1 MGEQHNE
8 TFFSTLLD
16 FHTRGTMALLLKRI
30 AWFGLYTLVLLIVE
44 AKYHWIPLRSDII
57 FASLMGTM
65 LSLLLVFR
73 TNTAYD
79 RFWEGRKAW
88 GSLVIHTRIFATML
102 HAMLPRADK
111 ENRTF
116 FAQHISAYT
125 FATKNHLRDS
135 FLPEELS
142 DLESASVERLQ
153 SAQHVPN
160 AIGKAIFERMQML
173 FRSGIFRGEDMR
185 NMKPQYDVL
194 LDTTGVCERIK
205 FTPIPPSYGTYI
217 RVFIFVYLVILPFLL
232 IEKYE
237 LYTIPAEMF
246 AGYILMGLEMIAE
259 EIEEPFGLDANDLP
273 LDSISR
279 TIQANVFEILE
290 V

>member
-1 MGEQHNE
+1 MSNLSDK
-8 TFFSTLLD
+8 TFFGSLLD
-16 FHTRGTMALLLKRI
+16 FHTSRAMSLLARRI
-30 AWFGLYTLVLLIVE
+30 VWFGLYTLVLLIIE
-44 AKYHWIPLRSDII
+44 AKFHWIPLRSDII
-57 FASLMGTM
+57 FASLLGTM

-79 RFWEGRKAW
+79 RFWEGRKSW
-88 GSLVIHTRIFATML
+88 GSLVIHTRIFAAML
-102 HAMLPRADK
+102 HGILPKADK
-111 ENRTF
+111 ANREF
-116 FAQHISAYT
+116 FARHISAYT
-125 FATKNHLRDS
+125 FATKNHLRDC
-135 FLPEELS
+135 FIAEELT
-142 DLESASVERLQ
+142 DLNGRFVDELRTV
-153 SAQHVPN
+153 QHVPN
-160 AIGKAIFERMQML
+160 GIGKAIFAQMQTL

-185 NMKPQYDVL
+185 NLKPQFDVL

-259 EIEEPFGLDANDLP
+259 EIEEPFGLDSNDLP
-273 LDSISR
+273 LDKISA
-279 TIQANVFEILE
+279 TIRSNVFEILE

>member
-1 MGEQHNE
+1 MSQLPEK
-8 TFFSTLLD
+8 TFFGSLLD
-16 FHTRGTMALLLKRI
+16 FHTSRAMSLLVRRI
-30 AWFGLYTLVLLIVE
+30 VWFGLYTLVLLIVE
-44 AKYHWIPLRSDII
+44 AKFHWIPLRSDII
-57 FASLMGTM
+57 FASLLGTM

-79 RFWEGRKAW
+79 RFWEGRKSW
-88 GSLVIHTRIFATML
+88 GSLVIHTRIFAAML
-102 HAMLPRADK
+102 HGILSHADK
-111 ENRTF
+111 DNRVF
-116 FAQHISAYT
+116 FARYIAAYT
-125 FATKNHLRDS
+125 FATKNHLRDT
-135 FLPEELS
+135 FLPSELQ
-142 DLESASVERLQ
+142 DLDTSTIEQLQ
-153 SAQHVPN
+153 TVRHVPN
-160 AIGKAIFERMQML
+160 AIGKAIFARMQML
-173 FRSGIFRGEDMR
+173 FRSGVFRGEDMR
-185 NMKPQYDVL
+185 NLKPQFDVL

-259 EIEEPFGLDANDLP
+259 EIEEPFGLDSNDLP
-273 LDSISR
+273 LDAIST
-279 TIQANVFEILE
+279 TIRSNVFEILE

>member
-1 MGEQHNE
+1 MSEHQKKNL
-8 TFFSTLLD
+8 FSTLLD
-16 FHTRGTMALLLKRI
+16 FHAKGAMALLIRRI
-30 AWFGLYTLVLLIVE
+30 AWFGVYTLILLVIE

-57 FASLMGTM
+57 FASMMGTM

-102 HAMLPRADK
+102 HGMLPRADK
-111 ENRTF
+111 ENRAF
-116 FAQHISAYT
+116 FAKYISAYT
-125 FATKNHLRDS
+125 FATKNHLRDA
-135 FLPEELS
+135 FLADELG
-142 DLESASVERLQ
+142 DLEPAFIERLQ
-153 SAQHVPN
+153 DVQHVPN
-160 AIGKAIFERMQML
+160 ALGKTIFERMQTL

-185 NMKPQYDVL
+185 NLKPQYDVL

-232 IEKYE
+232 IEKYAI
-237 LYTIPAEMF
+237 YTIPAEMF

-259 EIEEPFGLDANDLP
+259 EIEEPFGLDSNDLP
-273 LDSISR
+273 LDSIST
-279 TIQANVFEILE
+279 TIRSNIFEILE